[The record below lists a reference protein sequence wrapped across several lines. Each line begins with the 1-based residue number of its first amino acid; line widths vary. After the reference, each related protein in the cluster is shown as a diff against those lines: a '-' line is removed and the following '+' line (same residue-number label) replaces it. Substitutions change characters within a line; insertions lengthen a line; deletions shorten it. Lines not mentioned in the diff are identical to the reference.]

1 MYQRQRQAFDR
12 SLVEKL
18 YDKHARDILKYIHRY
33 IYSNEDADDVLV
45 EVFLAAIESQTLPA
59 LKIDEQF
66 AWLQRVAR
74 NKVVDYQRRVTKY
87 PAVALDE
94 MLDSPFDADL
104 ITPEKALVEREEAEL
119 LRAHLSVLPELQQQ
133 VLQLRFGD
141 GLRTKEIASRL
152 DKSDGAIRSLLL
164 RSLNLLRDLY
174 STHNTKERING

>member
-18 YDKHARDILKYIHRY
+18 YDKYARDILRYIRRY
-33 IYSNEDADDVLV
+33 IYSNEDADDILV
-45 EVFLAAIESQTLPA
+45 EVFLAAMESQTLPD
-59 LKIDEQF
+59 LKIEEQF

-74 NKVVDYQRRVTKY
+74 NKVADYQRKVTRY
-87 PAVALDE
+87 SAVALDE
-94 MLDSPFDADL
+94 MLDSPYDADL
-104 ITPEKALVEREEAEL
+104 ITPEKELVQREDVEL
-119 LRAHLSVLPELQQQ
+119 LRSHLSVLPELQQQ

-174 STHNTKERING
+174 TTQNKERING